1 MRHLSG
7 EVSETR
13 KLPELVVTKGGVP
26 FEDQAEG
33 IRQFKEACLA
43 ASPAGAPDGIWM
55 PFDVLEQIG
64 AEITSLR
71 AQLDGMKRAA
81 EVRDGTVSAL
91 NETCVNQGFEIADLK
106 TKLDEA
112 RRKAIEECAAIADR
126 WTSPEQRLHGHGGA
140 GAEILAL
147 LSESKS

>member
-1 MRHLSG
+1 M
-7 EVSETR
+7 SETR

-71 AQLDGMKRAA
+71 AQLD
-81 EVRDGTVSAL
+81 
-91 NETCVNQGFEIADLK
+91 
-106 TKLDEA
+106 EA
-112 RRKAIEECAAIADR
+112 RKEVKHFASLAFDDLGKNPPVAWKDIAQEAKRKSIEECAAIAETHIHG
-126 WTSPEQRLHGHGGA
+126 WEQDEYTAPAAHAVRKLA
-140 GAEILAL
+140 SSEIAQAIRAL
-147 LSESKS
+147 LSESKT